1 MSNQYDTCQNNV
13 TLKSGLPALLSTS
26 VEAHC
31 VHWLAPILLFK
42 ICHDAT
48 KLLPVVPLFQL
59 QAASHQSLG
68 VVSCMQSYHR
78 HVSAHSWESFIG
90 VQTNICEC
98 QRLWTSC
105 LCCGATGRGHFMQII
120 LCFRQYVPFNPKIIP
135 LSRASTLEVLPW
147 LPLHGYPG
155 HPGRHGMQS
164 SISCTVIH
172 SVDWIRQRFNLSQ
185 NFYGC
190 LCCIKAEIPRSVL
203 RYGMHPRMGE
213 GAGPHDVD
221 DQQRPHAALR
231 PGVEVYTQINHLRG

>member
-1 MSNQYDTCQNNV
+1 MPSEHQLSCSLLKIQGQKFTNVDTNMSNQYDTCQSNV

-26 VEAHC
+26 VEAQC

-42 ICHDAT
+42 ICHDAI

-68 VVSCMQSYHR
+68 VVSCMHNAKLSQTCLC
-78 HVSAHSWESFIG
+78 AFLGEFIG

-105 LCCGATGRGHFMQII
+105 LCCGATGRGHFMQNI

-164 SISCTVIH
+164 SVSCTVTH
-172 SVDWIRQRFNLSQ
+172 SVDWIGQRFNLPQ
-185 NFYGC
+185 KF
-190 LCCIKAEIPRSVL
+190 
-203 RYGMHPRMGE
+203 M
-213 GAGPHDVD
+213 DVY
-221 DQQRPHAALR
+221 AA
-231 PGVEVYTQINHLRG
+231 